1 MKYGDV
7 IRAYRAI
14 GELKALKLPFRKARA
29 VYEAAKQLETE
40 YAFYAE
46 QERIEV
52 NEYAQKG
59 ADGKPIITGS
69 RITFASGDDARDYT
83 AAIHTLNETE
93 VQADIKRVTLSDYD
107 IADGSITAEAIDALT
122 IAGIVVFE

>member
-14 GELKALKLPFRKARA
+14 GELKALKLPYRKARA
-29 VYEAAKQLETE
+29 VYEAAKQLEAE
-40 YAFYAE
+40 FNFYAE
-46 QERIEV
+46 QERKEV

-69 RITFASGDDARDYT
+69 RITFASGDDARDYA

-93 VQADIKRVTLSDYD
+93 VQADITRVMLTDDDL
-107 IADGSITAEAIDALT
+107 ADGNITAEAIDALT
-122 IAGIVVFE
+122 LAGIVTFE